1 MANLQKL
8 IDLEGLSYFLG
19 QIKAKFVRSV
29 NNIKPDSNG
38 NINIANMTGAT
49 YNSSGRAGLVP
60 APAAGSNTRY
70 LRSDGSWAAIVA
82 MSGASA
88 TVNGSAGLVP
98 APVAG
103 SSIRY
108 LCADGTWKEVDLDS
122 AKTKLVK
129 YS

>member
-60 APAAGSNTRY
+60 AP
-70 LRSDGSWAAIVA
+70 
-82 MSGASA
+82 
-88 TVNGSAGLVP
+88 
-98 APVAG
+98 VAG

>member
-1 MANLQKL
+1 
-8 IDLEGLSYFLG
+8 
-19 QIKAKFVRSV
+19 
-29 NNIKPDSNG
+29 
-38 NINIANMTGAT
+38 MTGA
-49 YNSSGRAGLVP
+49 SAGAAGASGLVP
-60 APAAGSNTRY
+60 APAAGNSTRY

-88 TVNGSAGLVP
+88 TVNGAAGLVP

-129 YS
+129 YY

>member
-1 MANLQKL
+1 
-8 IDLEGLSYFLG
+8 
-19 QIKAKFVRSV
+19 
-29 NNIKPDSNG
+29 
-38 NINIANMTGAT
+38 MTGA
-49 YNSSGRAGLVP
+49 SPAQGGVRGLVP
-60 APAAGSNTRY
+60 APAAGNSTRY

-88 TVNGSAGLVP
+88 TVNGAAGLVP

>member
-8 IDLEGLSYFLG
+8 IDLDGLSYFLG

-29 NNIKPDSNG
+29 NNTKPDSNG

-49 YNSSGRAGLVP
+49 YNTSGRAGLVP
-60 APAAGSNTRY
+60 APTS
-70 LRSDGSWAAIVA
+70 
-82 MSGASA
+82 
-88 TVNGSAGLVP
+88 
-98 APVAG
+98 G